1 MAKDE
6 KDEQGVEIDLAAD
19 AKKPVGEEIKVEKAE
34 ETPAK
39 VEIEPSEGIEAL
51 KAQLERERAA
61 RIAAERRAHEAAEAS
76 VKAQSEVQD
85 SNLSLIVNA
94 IETIKQN
101 AEVLKQRYR
110 EAASQGDW
118 DGAAE
123 VQQAMSTNAAKLL
136 QLEQG
141 KEALEQAPKPKAP
154 PAPPSDPVEALA
166 SQLSSRSADWI
177 RKNPQFVT
185 DQRAYQRMIA
195 AHNLVV
201 NEGIAA
207 DTDEYFAEIE
217 TILKVRNA
225 PRPEQRDDDATA
237 DAAKVTQR
245 RSAAPPSAPVSR
257 SGGARPNVVRLT
269 QAEREVARE
278 NKLTDEEYARNKL
291 ALQREGKI
299 NSGDRS

>member
-6 KDEQGVEIDLAAD
+6 KDEQTIEIDLEKAEKPPVAD
-19 AKKPVGEEIKVEKAE
+19 EVKVEKAE

-61 RIAAERRAHEAAEAS
+61 RIAAEKRAHEAAEAS
-76 VKAQSEVQD
+76 VKAQSDVHD

-101 AEVLKQRYR
+101 AEVLKGNYR
-110 EAASQGDW
+110 EAASAGDW
-118 DGAAE
+118 DRAAE
-123 VQQAMSTNAAKLL
+123 IQQAMSTNAAKLL

-166 SQLSSRSADWI
+166 SQLSPRSGEWI
-177 RKNPQFVT
+177 RRNPQFVT
-185 DQRAYQRMIA
+185 NQRAYQRMIA
-195 AHNLVV
+195 AHNLVISD
-201 NEGIAA
+201 GIAA

-217 TILKVRNA
+217 TLLKVRKA
-225 PRPEQRDDDATA
+225 PPPAAAPDDASA

-245 RSAAPPSAPVSR
+245 RSAPPASAPVSR
-257 SGGARPNVVRLT
+257 GTGSRPNVVRLT
-269 QAEREVARE
+269 QAEREIAASMQMTE
-278 NKLTDEEYARNKL
+278 QEYAKNKL
-291 ALQREGKI
+291 ALQKEGKL
-299 NSGDRS
+299 N

>member
-1 MAKDE
+1 MAKDT
-6 KDEQGVEIDLAAD
+6 KDEQTVEIELEAAQ
-19 AKKPVGEEIKVEKAE
+19 KPPVADEVKVEKAE
-34 ETPAK
+34 EAPPK
-39 VEIEPSEGIEAL
+39 VEIEPAEGIETL

-61 RIAAERRAHEAAEAS
+61 RIAAEKRAHEATEAS
-76 VKAQSEVQD
+76 VKAQNEVQD

-101 AEVLKQRYR
+101 AEVLKQKYR

-166 SQLSSRSADWI
+166 SQLSPRSGEWI
-177 RKNPQFVT
+177 RRNPQFVT

-195 AHNLVV
+195 AHNLVISD
-201 NEGIAA
+201 GIAA

-217 TILKVRNA
+217 TLLKVRKA
-225 PRPEQRDDDATA
+225 PPPAPAATDAMA

-245 RSAAPPSAPVSR
+245 RSTPPASAPVSR
-257 SGGARPNVVRLT
+257 DSGTRPNVVRLT
-269 QAEREVARE
+269 QAEREIAASMQMTE
-278 NKLTDEEYARNKL
+278 QEYAKNKL
-291 ALQREGKI
+291 ALQKEGKL
-299 NSGDRS
+299 N